1 VSLTAIAVVPSAPL
15 LLPGASPAQPPAV
28 AAEVAALR
36 SDVSEALTA
45 LPAGLRAAIVLG
57 CGDEL
62 LVHAA
67 VRATLGSYGRPRV
80 AATLRLDRPL
90 LAAVGDRGQAPT
102 IQEDELHGDLAVLA
116 LLLAAARPDVAIVPM
131 TVPTRASRGVLDALA
146 AGLTGAAAAVDGEVA
161 VVAAGD
167 LAATLDVTS
176 PGYLVDGAVAFDD
189 AAVAAIR
196 ALDED
201 AFAALGPDEAGRV
214 QARGWG
220 PLTVALAAAR
230 LARLTL
236 AEVAYHAPRGVGQV
250 VGRPA
255 T

>member
-1 VSLTAIAVVPSAPL
+1 MSLTAIAVVPAAPL

-28 AAEVAALR
+28 TEEVVALR
-36 SDVSEALTA
+36 SDVSNALTA
-45 LPAGLRAAIVLG
+45 LPSGLRAAIVLV

-67 VRATLGSYGRPRV
+67 ARATLRSYGRPQV
-80 AATLRLDRPL
+80 AATLRLDRAL
-90 LAAVGDRGQAPT
+90 LAAAGSRGQAPT

-116 LLLAAARPDVAIVPM
+116 LLLAAARPEVAVVPM

-146 AGLTGAAAAVDGEVA
+146 AGLVGAAEAVDGQVA

-167 LAATLDVTS
+167 LAATLGTAS

-189 AAVAAIR
+189 AAVAAVR
-196 ALDED
+196 AVDED
-201 AFAALGPDEAGRV
+201 AFAALGPVEAERV

-230 LARLTL
+230 LAGLTF
-236 AEVAYHAPRGVGQV
+236 AEVDYHAPRGVGQV

-255 T
+255 A

>member
-1 VSLTAIAVVPSAPL
+1 VSLTAIAVVPAAPL
-15 LLPGASPAQPPAV
+15 LLPGVSPAQPPEL
-28 AAEVAALR
+28 AEAVAALR
-36 SDVSEALTA
+36 KDVAAALA
-45 LPAGLRAAIVLG
+45 GLPTGLRAAIVLG

-67 VRATLGSYGRPRV
+67 ARATLRSYGRPQV

-90 LAAVGDRGQAPT
+90 LAAAGDRGQAPT
-102 IQEDELHGDLAVLA
+102 IQEDELHGDLAVLS
-116 LLLAAARPDVAIVPM
+116 LLLAAARPEVAVVPM

-146 AGLTGAAAAVDGEVA
+146 AGLVGAAAAVDGPVA
-161 VVAAGD
+161 VLASGD
-167 LAATLDVTS
+167 LAATLDTSS
-176 PGYLVDGAVAFDD
+176 PGYLVEGATAFDE
-189 AAVAAIR
+189 AAVAAVR
-196 ALDED
+196 AVDEG
-201 AFAALGPDEAGRV
+201 AFAALGPAEAGRV

-230 LARLTL
+230 LVGLSFA
-236 AEVAYHAPRGVGQV
+236 AVDYHAPRGVGQL

>member
-1 VSLTAIAVVPSAPL
+1 MSLVAIAVVPAAPL
-15 LLPGASPAQPPAV
+15 LLAGASPAQPAGLV
-28 AAEVAALR
+28 DAVAALR
-36 SDVSEALTA
+36 SDVANALAA
-45 LPAGLRAAIVLG
+45 LPTGLRAAIVLT

-67 VRATLGSYGRPRV
+67 ARATLRSYGRPQV

-90 LAAVGDRGQAPT
+90 LGAVGDRGQAPT
-102 IQEDELHGDLAVLA
+102 VQEDELHGDLAVLA
-116 LLLAAARPDVAIVPM
+116 LLLAAARPEVAIVPL

-146 AGLTGAAAAVDGEVA
+146 AGLVGAAAAVDGTVS

-167 LAATLDVTS
+167 LAATLDTTS
-176 PGYLVDGAVAFDD
+176 PGYLVEGATAFDA
-189 AAVAAIR
+189 AAVAAVG
-196 ALDED
+196 AVDED

-230 LARLTL
+230 LAGLRF
-236 AEVAYHAPRGVGQV
+236 AEVGYHAPRGVGQV

-255 T
+255 S

>member
-1 VSLTAIAVVPSAPL
+1 
-15 LLPGASPAQPPAV
+15 
-28 AAEVAALR
+28 
-36 SDVSEALTA
+36 
-45 LPAGLRAAIVLG
+45 
-57 CGDEL
+57 
-62 LVHAA
+62 
-67 VRATLGSYGRPRV
+67 
-80 AATLRLDRPL
+80 
-90 LAAVGDRGQAPT
+90 
-102 IQEDELHGDLAVLA
+102 
-116 LLLAAARPDVAIVPM
+116 
-131 TVPTRASRGVLDALA
+131 VLDALA